1 MKYVE
6 WFVLE
11 SKKKEKIGQGFFFF
25 FFFFLDWRTD
35 AVEFWGL
42 VGGTSGKC
50 IIEDKEKKRIRSKVG
65 SVSQKTKKRK
75 E

>member
-1 MKYVE
+1 MICFRKQE
-6 WFVLE
+6 ERKDW
-11 SKKKEKIGQGFFFF
+11 SGF

-50 IIEDKEKKRIRSKVG
+50 IIEDKEKKRIRSTVG
-65 SVSQKTKKRK
+65 SVSQKSKKRK